1 MEAVK
6 EKQTFKVEA
15 LTRFLFAPTG
25 RIYDPKDIFEVSTES
40 DFIYLTETNKL
51 CKKASKDA
59 EISETEQDRR
69 DKVAIEAKELEEKT
83 KEEVKVVID
92 EKFSTKEDEPK
103 KVSKKK

>member
-1 MEAVK
+1 MEAFK

-83 KEEVKVVID
+83 KEEVKGVIE

>member
-83 KEEVKVVID
+83 KEEVKGVIE

>member
-25 RIYDPKDIFEVSTES
+25 RIYDPKDVFEVSTES

-59 EISETEQDRR
+59 EISETEQDRM

-83 KEEVKVVID
+83 KEEVKGIIE
-92 EKFSTKEDEPK
+92 EKFTPKEEEPK
-103 KVSKKK
+103 KVSKKN

>member
-83 KEEVKVVID
+83 KEEVKVVIK

>member
-83 KEEVKVVID
+83 KEEVKVIIE

>member
-83 KEEVKVVID
+83 KEEVKVVIE